1 ELGNPEPGRAA
12 VLCEQPRLGRRLRH
26 RPGGPEGGRPD
37 QGGQVPPADG
47 GGGGEREIVTTRREF
62 VRGAAR
68 VLGSGGLLGTAAP
81 LLSACARSPTDT
93 GPAPALAP
101 LDVGDLTADGQWRV
115 APAAGPGG
123 AQILVVRDAVDR
135 FHAVSM
141 RCTHEGCPVN
151 PPAAGIITC

>member
-1 ELGNPEPGRAA
+1 
-12 VLCEQPRLGRRLRH
+12 
-26 RPGGPEGGRPD
+26 
-37 QGGQVPPADG
+37 
-47 GGGGEREIVTTRREF
+47 VTTRREF

-68 VLGSGGLLGTAAP
+68 VLGSGGLLGTAPP
-81 LLSACARSPTDT
+81 LLAACARSPTDT

-151 PPAAGIITC
+151 PPAAGIITCPCHGSQFDLTGKVLRGPAQYPLARYQTQYDAGRHRLRIKGS